1 MRTLPNYF
9 SVDDVPNVT
18 LKDLLR
24 LWQNTDEPE
33 RKEKIKQAII
43 FIVELQERSSF
54 LARYLL
60 KDFAT
65 WNIVLTDQE
74 SNVALAHKADFFE
87 PHLLAVLNDNSGSLE
102 PIKAINEVLL
112 RVIDALSLAD
122 FAITPSKRFR
132 YDTTI
137 RFLADD
143 LKKRGILST
152 DKEAKNKFWVLS
164 KQSDSDGSCPSS
176 SNQLQL
182 TS

>member
-1 MRTLPNYF
+1 MHISRDLSPDAI
-9 SVDDVPNVT
+9 SDVT
-18 LKDLLR
+18 LKEMLR

-43 FIVELQERSSF
+43 VIVELQERSNF

-65 WNIVLTDQE
+65 WNVVLTEQE
-74 SNVALAHKADFFE
+74 SNVATAHKADFFE
-87 PHLLAVLNDNSGSLE
+87 PHLIEVLNDNAGKLE

-112 RVIDALSLAD
+112 RVINKLSLAD

-137 RFLADD
+137 RFLADE
-143 LKKRGILST
+143 LKKRGVLSS
-152 DKEAKNKFWVLS
+152 DKEAKNKFWALATPP
-164 KQSDSDGSCPSS
+164 DGKSQYDLPSS
-176 SNQLQL
+176 D
-182 TS
+182 